1 MAKLVNYNIASFFDK
16 RGHIF
21 DSEYFIYP
29 DGVITQIPNR
39 DNVRCPSIYDIMD
52 WLRDEKNIDIDI
64 KACCGMLHIKVYVP
78 CIHTYTE
85 AEKLHDDDEKER
97 WIQHDHY
104 LRYEDDNS
112 LLPAHRDFDT
122 YEEAA
127 NAAIEYC
134 LTKLL
139 KRNV

>member
-21 DSEYFIYP
+21 DSEYFI
-29 DGVITQIPNR
+29 DSNGHITQIPNR
-39 DNVRCPSIYDIMD
+39 DNVRCPSIYDVMD

-64 KACCGMLHIKVYVP
+64 DAMCDLLCHKIYTP
-78 CIHTYTE
+78 YIHTYTRNDNYTY
-85 AEKLHDDDEKER
+85 DDKAR
-97 WIQHDHY
+97 WIQHTHY
-104 LRYEDDNS
+104 IWDSMAKKAEN
-112 LLPAHRDFDT
+112 RDFDT

>member
-21 DSEYFIYP
+21 DSEYFI
-29 DGVITQIPNR
+29 DSNGHITQTPIR
-39 DNVRCPSIYDIMD
+39 GYVRCPSIYDVMD

-78 CIHTYTE
+78 CIHTYTR
-85 AEKLHDDDEKER
+85 AEKLHDDDEKVR

-104 LRYEDDNS
+104 LRYEDDHS
-112 LLPAHRDFDT
+112 LLPAYRDFDT

-127 NAAIEYC
+127 NEAIEYC

-139 KRNV
+139 NK